1 MTVPAIETSDLTR
14 SFGDHVV
21 PAGVDLHIPQGTVYA
36 LLGPNGA
43 GKSTLVH
50 ILSTLLRPD
59 AGGSRAATC
68 SPTRT
73 ACVPRSG

>member
-1 MTVPAIETSDLTR
+1 MTVPAIETSGLTR

-21 PAGVDLHIPQGTVYA
+21 LAGVDLHIPQGTVYA